1 MHAPAAG
8 KAERHS
14 LGDLGVGIGAGRKM
28 AVRIL
33 LRLDER
39 QPSDAERSEQLLH
52 ALQAGAVERRID
64 DAEVRKRAAAHA
76 QGEDRVDECVQNG
89 VRDPADPACGE
100 KRGKAFRL
108 APVKVRV

>member
-1 MHAPAAG
+1 MT
-8 KAERHS
+8 
-14 LGDLGVGIGAGRKM
+14 
-28 AVRIL
+28 VRVL

-39 QPSDAERSEQLLH
+39 QPSDAKSSEQLLH
-52 ALQAGAVERRID
+52 ALQAGAVERHID

-100 KRGKAFRL
+100 KRSKAFRL